1 MIVSL
6 NGHSQTSVSRWPRM
20 PMQKRAAAAT
30 KFRGWRRRPVAV
42 HKYWCGCA
50 FNSVGWQEIGERMFQ
65 IIFFVP
71 LSKSTVLCQTVFG
84 TQVLHSTLH
93 ACAKSEPELWFMTT
107 TKWLGACGRPVLH
120 WLASNLIIYGM
131 RILCPKWLW
140 KLDIDEIWI
149 RHLLNVNRWQAP
161 WNVGRC

>member
-1 MIVSL
+1 M
-6 NGHSQTSVSRWPRM
+6 
-20 PMQKRAAAAT
+20 AT
-30 KFRGWRRRPVAV
+30 HAHAKACRRSHQISWLTPSTRRCTQILMRLCVQLTRGTETFS
-42 HKYWCGCA
+42 G
-50 FNSVGWQEIGERMFQ
+50 SVGWQEIGERMFQ

-71 LSKSTVLCQTVFG
+71 LSKSTVLCQAVFG

-93 ACAKSEPELWFMTT
+93 ACAKSELELWFMTT
-107 TKWLGACGRPVLH
+107 TKWLGTCGRPVLH

-161 WNVGRC
+161 WNVGR